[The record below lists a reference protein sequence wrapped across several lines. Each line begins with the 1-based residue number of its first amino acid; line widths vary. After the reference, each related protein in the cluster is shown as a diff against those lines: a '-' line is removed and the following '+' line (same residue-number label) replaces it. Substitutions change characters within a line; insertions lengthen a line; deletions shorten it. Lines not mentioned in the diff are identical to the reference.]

1 MTIEKDK
8 KTLIRILKLNAN
20 RIGNSMIMGV
30 GADITEDI
38 IEKFKHKKYRNWAQ
52 QIDFKIINIHL
63 DLTNF
68 IEVVEKIPPEK
79 LF

>member
-8 KTLIRILKLNAN
+8 KNLIRILKLNAS

-38 IEKFKHKKYRNWAQ
+38 IEKLKYKTYKERAQ
-52 QIDFKIINIHL
+52 AIDYKIITAHT
-63 DLTNF
+63 DLIEF
-68 IEVVEKIPPEK
+68 IEWLERTPADK